1 MIALAKIAISAKIAK
16 QDQSRKVTIEI
27 HEQIKNRT
35 DENRDSLQEKAEA
48 MLTDVNEDE
57 ALEIKRETS
66 HVKEATSYLK
76 EIRKGEKGT

>member
-1 MIALAKIAISAKIAK
+1 MAMK
-16 QDQSRKVTIEI
+16 DQSRKVTIEI